1 MADVSKKY
9 SEKSAQSYKI
19 QFTEHLRGL
28 SADLFEVVKSPGVRK
43 LFKIIKKSMQSFNS
57 G

>member
-28 SADLFEVVKSPGVRK
+28 SAGLFEVVKSPGVRK